1 VIASLRANASLRRL
15 LGAWAQ
21 SCLGTGAGYVAL
33 LLLTY
38 HDLHSSWALV
48 AVLLADFLPA
58 IALGAWFGALADR
71 FPRRPLIILAN
82 LVQAGAFIALV
93 FASDAAA
100 ILSLALL
107 AGIGNALQRP
117 ALRSALPVIA
127 GEQAQLA
134 AALYD
139 TCRWVGITIGPALAA
154 GLFALSGVGLP
165 LALNGVSFAIAALVV
180 ATIPIDSRA
189 RSDPSVAAPADDRQA
204 QSALRFADPDHGEGE
219 AAPSGLRA
227 GLAAAFAAPGIATV
241 VACSAG
247 SIVAGGLLNV
257 CEPIFATHALHGS
270 ASDYA
275 LLVACYGI
283 GMVAASSLVAHRGNV
298 GEQLMIRRYLAAL
311 TLTAAGMAGTALAGS
326 VIVAALTFAATG
338 YANALLLVSE
348 SQLIQVRVPAAVQGR
363 LFGSKDTVEGA
374 SFLLGLLVAGGL
386 VAAAGVRPT
395 LAAGAVVCGLCAIA
409 GIIALSRSA
418 VAPALRAV
426 RAPGEPA
433 VVRRIGPAPTGA
445 GGPMIVRL
453 PGLPPGG
460 SPLRVSAPAAAIP
473 RSAGEPR
480 ARSARR

>member
-1 VIASLRANASLRRL
+1 VGRSLRANPSLCRL

-38 HDLHSSWALV
+38 HHLHSSWALA

-58 IALGAWFGALADR
+58 ILLGAWFGALADR
-71 FPRRPLIILAN
+71 FRRRPLIIAAN
-82 LVQAGAFIALV
+82 LVQAGAFIALA
-93 FASDAAA
+93 FAGGAVS

-117 ALRSALPVIA
+117 ALRSALPVVA

-139 TCRWVGITIGPALAA
+139 TCRWIGITIGPALAA
-154 GLFALSGVGLP
+154 GLFALWGVGLP
-165 LALNGVSFAIAALVV
+165 LALNGVSFAIAAVVV
-180 ATIPIDSRA
+180 ATIPIDAPA
-189 RSDPSVAAPADDRQA
+189 RVGAAP
-204 QSALRFADPDHGEGE
+204 SAATEDGE
-219 AAPSGLRA
+219 AHGAPSGLRA
-227 GLAAAFAAPGIATV
+227 GLAAAFAAPGIATL

-275 LLVACYGI
+275 LLVACYGL
-283 GMVAASSLVAHRGNV
+283 GMVAASSLVARRGNV

-311 TLTAAGMAGTALAGS
+311 TLTAAGMAGTALAPS

-348 SQLIQVRVPAAVQGR
+348 SQLIQRRVPAAVQGR

-374 SFLLGLLVAGGL
+374 SFLLGLLVAGAL
-386 VAAAGVRPT
+386 VGAAGGRPT
-395 LAAGAVVCGLCAIA
+395 LGAGAAACGLCAIA
-409 GIIALSRSA
+409 GIAALSRRAS
-418 VAPALRAV
+418 APALYAV
-426 RAPGEPA
+426 PAVGEPA
-433 VVRRIGPAPTGA
+433 VVRRIGPAPTGS
-445 GGPMIVRL
+445 GGPTVVRQL
-453 PGLPPGG
+453 GLPPGG
-460 SPLRVSAPAAAIP
+460 SPLRVSGPAAATP
-473 RSAGEPR
+473 RSAGASRPH
-480 ARSARR
+480 SARR

>member
-1 VIASLRANASLRRL
+1 VGRSLRANPSLCRL

-38 HDLHSSWALV
+38 HHLHSSWALA

-58 IALGAWFGALADR
+58 ILLGAWFGALADR
-71 FPRRPLIILAN
+71 FRRRPLIIAAN
-82 LVQAGAFIALV
+82 LVQAGAFIALA
-93 FASDAAA
+93 FAGGAVS

-117 ALRSALPVIA
+117 ALRSALPVVA

-139 TCRWVGITIGPALAA
+139 TCRWIGITIGPALAA
-154 GLFALSGVGLP
+154 GLFALWGVGLP
-165 LALNGVSFAIAALVV
+165 LALNGVSFAIAAVVV
-180 ATIPIDSRA
+180 ATIPIDAPA
-189 RSDPSVAAPADDRQA
+189 RVGAAP
-204 QSALRFADPDHGEGE
+204 SAATEDGE
-219 AAPSGLRA
+219 AHGAPSGLRA
-227 GLAAAFAAPGIATV
+227 GLAAAFAAPGIATL

-275 LLVACYGI
+275 LLVACYGL
-283 GMVAASSLVAHRGNV
+283 GMVAASSLVARRGNV

-311 TLTAAGMAGTALAGS
+311 TLTAAGMAGTALAPS

-348 SQLIQVRVPAAVQGR
+348 SQLIQRRVPAAVQGR

-374 SFLLGLLVAGGL
+374 SFLLGLLVAGAL
-386 VAAAGVRPT
+386 VGAAGVRPT
-395 LAAGAVVCGLCAIA
+395 LGAGAAACGLCAIA
-409 GIIALSRSA
+409 GIAALSRRAS
-418 VAPALRAV
+418 APALYAV
-426 RAPGEPA
+426 PAVGEPA
-433 VVRRIGPAPTGA
+433 VVRRIGPAPTGS
-445 GGPMIVRL
+445 GGPTVVRQL
-453 PGLPPGG
+453 GLPPGG
-460 SPLRVSAPAAAIP
+460 SPLRVSGPAAATP
-473 RSAGEPR
+473 RSAGASRPH
-480 ARSARR
+480 SARR